1 MCAESYGFSIL
12 YLEAGSGA
20 HTPVHPDLIRAA
32 RAASDKLVLLVG
44 GGIRDGATAKIAIE
58 AGADWVVTG
67 NLCEEFADAHELQTT
82 LTSFI
87 SDMKS

>member
-12 YLEAGSGA
+12 YLEAGGA

-32 RAASDKLVLLVG
+32 AAASDKLVLLVG

-58 AGADWVVTG
+58 AVQIGSSLEIYAKS
-67 NLCEEFADAHELQTT
+67 LQMHMNYKPP
-82 LTSFI
+82 LPLSFRI
-87 SDMKS
+87 